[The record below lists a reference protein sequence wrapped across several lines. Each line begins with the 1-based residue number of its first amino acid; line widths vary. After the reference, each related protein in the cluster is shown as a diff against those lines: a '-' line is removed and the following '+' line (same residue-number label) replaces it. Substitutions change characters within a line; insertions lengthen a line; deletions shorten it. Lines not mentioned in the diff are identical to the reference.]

1 VHEFKSMTRQVTNRP
16 GFSSF
21 PSEMS
26 DGSPHGWL
34 PWAQHRPNSGENPLE
49 TELRPERI
57 AWKPTAPTCVPQ
69 YQNGE
74 IERESSPV
82 SNLPGHWEKS
92 IPHHAHQ
99 SGEESIIP
107 GQSLERE
114 NGPERNPAVNRRGGV
129 SVRLRE
135 FLGVPLGG
143 PDGSASEE
151 VCGTGT
157 CKVFR
162 VVEGAQFAGRASC
175 DRHRWLVRVS
185 EESRRHA
192 RRPPVYCLVPAVV
205 IRSGTR
211 APICP
216 GRPHMV

>member
-1 VHEFKSMTRQVTNRP
+1 MPRNTSEPRALRDEEGDQELLQEINRLGNCSLFEKTFNISKSDKTLRTFLADVHEFKSMTRQVTNRP

-82 SNLPGHWEKS
+82 SNVPGH
-92 IPHHAHQ
+92 
-99 SGEESIIP
+99 
-107 GQSLERE
+107 
-114 NGPERNPAVNRRGGV
+114 
-129 SVRLRE
+129 
-135 FLGVPLGG
+135 
-143 PDGSASEE
+143 
-151 VCGTGT
+151 
-157 CKVFR
+157 
-162 VVEGAQFAGRASC
+162 
-175 DRHRWLVRVS
+175 
-185 EESRRHA
+185 
-192 RRPPVYCLVPAVV
+192 
-205 IRSGTR
+205 
-211 APICP
+211 
-216 GRPHMV
+216 